1 MKLRRLRRPSPSLVI
16 SCIALFVAMGG
27 TSVAAINYARNA
39 GAVDGKSAVAS
50 SATLASA
57 AGKLVATASRGPNK
71 GRIPGK
77 FLSGVPK
84 GTTFG
89 AAIGVTDN
97 ATGSPVTLGGAEGI
111 GSLTATCADQS
122 DKPGIEDPQTTITF
136 NNSSGVAINVAKRV
150 GTQDAAVLV
159 QPPGTVQTLL
169 IRGSN
174 TFEFHIQNGGTIN
187 LLVNGVVRQDGNGS
201 NNANCTFWG
210 TILQLG

>member
-27 TSVAAINYARNA
+27 TSVAAITYARNA

-50 SATLASA
+50 SVTLDRA

-77 FLSGVPK
+77 FVSGVPV

-97 ATGSPVTLGGAEGI
+97 AIGSPVSLGGVEGI
-111 GSLTATCADQS
+111 GTLTATCADQS
-122 DKPGIEDPQTTITF
+122 DKPGIEDPQTTLTF
-136 NNSSGVAINVAKRV
+136 NNTSGVPINMAKRV

-159 QPPGTVQTLL
+159 HMPGTVQTLL
-169 IRGSN
+169 VRGSN
-174 TFEFHIQNGGTIN
+174 TFYFHVQNKN
-187 LLVNGVVRQDGNGS
+187 VDLLVDGVVRQDGNGS

-210 TILQLG
+210 TLIRVG